1 MGKIMDGFMSEP
13 FDLLL
18 GKRTYDI
25 FASHWPKVSGDSV
38 SDNFNSTTKYV
49 VSHNQTDLPWKNS
62 ILISGDDVSE
72 LKKLK
77 NIQGKNLW
85 IHGSGQLIQLLL
97 EHSLIDSMYVWTFP
111 VIVGNGK
118 RLFGSGTP
126 AQNLRLIDIQIS
138 TTGVVISHYEP
149 ADELQAGSFALE

>member
-1 MGKIMDGFMSEP
+1 MVFNGEVGLSI
-13 FDLLL
+13 
-18 GKRTYDI
+18 
-25 FASHWPKVSGDSV
+25 WPKVNGDSV

-49 VSHNQTDLPWKNS
+49 VSRNQIDLPWKNS
-62 ILISGDDVSE
+62 ILITGDVASE

-77 NIQGKNLW
+77 NTQGKNLW

-111 VIVGNGK
+111 VTVGNGK

-126 AQNLRLIDIQIS
+126 AQNLRLIDVQIS
-138 TTGVVISHYEP
+138 TTGVVVSHYQP
-149 ADELQAGSFALE
+149 AGELQTGSFVLE